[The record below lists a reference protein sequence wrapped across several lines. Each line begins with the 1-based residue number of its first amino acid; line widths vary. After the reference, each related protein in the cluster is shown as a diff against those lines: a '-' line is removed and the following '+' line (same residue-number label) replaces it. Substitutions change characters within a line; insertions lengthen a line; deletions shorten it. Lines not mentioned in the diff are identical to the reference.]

1 MHELNTKYENELIA
15 PLQIGL
21 KYSFNI
27 KVCALKDTN
36 ANVH

>member
-1 MHELNTKYENELIA
+1 MHELNTKYENEFA

-21 KYSFNI
+21 KYSFKI
-27 KVCALKDTN
+27 KVCALKDKN